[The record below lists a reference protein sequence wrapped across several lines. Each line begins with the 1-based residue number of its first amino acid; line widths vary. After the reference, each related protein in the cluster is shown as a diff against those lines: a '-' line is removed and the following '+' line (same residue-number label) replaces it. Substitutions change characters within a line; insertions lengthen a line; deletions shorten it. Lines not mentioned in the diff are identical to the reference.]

1 VNTLSYRG
9 YLARV
14 DFDDEDNLLVGKIVG
29 IEDGVT
35 FHSDNV
41 TELEAAFREAVED
54 YLETCAKVG
63 KTPELSYS
71 GRLTIEVDP
80 DLHRRAARE
89 AEKAGLDL
97 TQWAKAALENAIG
110 GGQMK
115 RTRSVAES

>member
-1 VNTLSYRG
+1 MNTLSYRG

-14 DFDDEDNLLVGKIVG
+14 DFDDQDNLLVGKIVG

-41 TELEAAFREAVED
+41 AELEAAFRDAVED
-54 YLETCAKVG
+54 YLETCAKIG

-71 GRLTIEVDP
+71 GRLTLDVDP
-80 DLHRRAARE
+80 ELHRRAAKA

-97 TQWAKAALENAIG
+97 TQWARVALENAVG
-110 GGQMK
+110 EGLRK
-115 RTRSVAES
+115 RTG

>member
-1 VNTLSYRG
+1 MNTLSYRG

-41 TELEAAFREAVED
+41 AELETAFREAVED
-54 YLETCAKVG
+54 YLETCAKIG

-71 GRLTIEVDP
+71 GRLTIDVDP
-80 DLHRRAARE
+80 ELHRRAAKA
-89 AEKAGLDL
+89 AEKSGLDL
-97 TQWAKAALENAIG
+97 TQWAKAALESAIG
-110 GGQMK
+110 EGPLK
-115 RTRSVAES
+115 RARSVAES